1 MAERKELPAG
11 FTLKTV
17 GTSAGGTKYDVEV
30 PQADS
35 IDAVRAFYEAEGKN
49 PDEVLLAIW
58 NAGNEQGAKQ
68 GMKQAVR
75 DAEGEEA
82 QAAAI
87 AAHQENARLYI
98 QGAPRGGGG
107 ARHESGLTVKQR
119 QEFGTKV
126 AEAMIAK
133 GGALSQK
140 ELDELAREMGIDLE

>member
-1 MAERKELPAG
+1 MAERTLPDG
-11 FTLKTV
+11 FILKAVETTAQGV
-17 GTSAGGTKYDVEV
+17 TYEVEV
-30 PQADS
+30 PQAES

-75 DAEGEEA
+75 DAEGDEA
-82 QAAAI
+82 VQAAI
-87 AAHQENARLYI
+87 AAHKENARLYV

-107 ARHESGLTVKQR
+107 ARHQSGLTKKQR
-119 QEFGTKV
+119 EEFGTKV

-133 GGALSQK
+133 GGALSK
-140 ELDELAREMGIDLE
+140 AEMEELAGELGLAL